1 MKLLG
6 KNSDE
11 RSIRSWVLWGDAL
24 LGLQDLQAVE
34 IPLRMAKWRQDV
46 SARLISDDVPVSK
59 ARLMTEI
66 NRVLPADGYLV
77 ADGGFAA
84 HWGGLLFD
92 TSGPAATLCR
102 VAVLRRSDMD
112 CPGDG
117 RCNGGAWQDGVE
129 PDQ

>member
-24 LGLQDLQAVE
+24 LGLQDLQAAE

-46 SARLISDDVPVSK
+46 SARLISDEVPVSK

-84 HWGGLLFD
+84 HWGGPLFD
-92 TSGPAATLCR
+92 TKRAGPPPCAGSRFCVDRIWTAR
-102 VAVLRRSDMD
+102 
-112 CPGDG
+112 G
-117 RCNGGAWQDGVE
+117 NGGAWQDGVE
-129 PDQ
+129 PDR